1 MMAEP
6 LSRLQPPSPDGAEER
21 VRPSPVHGASGTGEK
36 LEWVIVDYDAAK
48 MPGAE
53 IFLPGLWKR
62 MHDDGTFAMFFHEGP
77 EMTFVQFGGV
87 LTSPLDRVQL
97 IIGHDAEGTAKE
109 HAGLLMLNHVLVN
122 DVVKRAVG
130 NFMFFR
136 EYWHR
141 HDSLEIGRA
150 VLDHWFLNM
159 GFDVIAG
166 ITPRANRAAIAF
178 IKRLGFHIIGDVP
191 EFTMYEGKRCASATS
206 FMTREFWLKR
216 RDEGA

>member
-21 VRPSPVHGASGTGEK
+21 VRPSPVHGASGEK

-77 EMTFVQFGGV
+77 EMSFVQFGTV
-87 LTSPLDRVQL
+87 LASSRIQL
-97 IIGHDAEGTAKE
+97 IIGHDSEGTAKE
-109 HAGLLMLNHVLVN
+109 HAGLLMLDHILINEN
-122 DVVKRAVG
+122 VKRAVG

-141 HDSLEIGRA
+141 HDSLEIGHA

-166 ITPRANRAAIAF
+166 ITPRANRAAVQF
-178 IKRLGFHIIGDVP
+178 IKRLGFQIVGDVP
-191 EFTMYEGKRCASATS
+191 NFTMYEGKQCASATS
-206 FMTREFWLKR
+206 FMTREMWLAKR
-216 RDEGA
+216 EGK